1 MNGCFYFVIVESMEA
16 QVLKLRHSLI
26 GKSII
31 PVILRVKGFE
41 DELQGERMARLKK
54 DHCLTQYSME
64 ELGIQF
70 AGLTGE
76 TLGDI
81 LTVRIYNLL

>member
-1 MNGCFYFVIVESMEA
+1 MTGCFYFVIVEFME
-16 QVLKLRHSLI
+16 LKLRHSLI
-26 GKSII
+26 GKSLI
-31 PVILRVKGFE
+31 PVILRVNEFE

-70 AGLTGE
+70 AGLTGKV
-76 TLGDI
+76 I
-81 LTVRIYNLL
+81 KWH

>member
-1 MNGCFYFVIVESMEA
+1 M
-16 QVLKLRHSLI
+16 LKLRHSLV
-26 GKSII
+26 GKSLI

-54 DHCLTQYSME
+54 DHYRTQYSME
-64 ELGIQF
+64 ELGTQF

-81 LTVRIYNLL
+81 LTVRIYDLL

>member
-26 GKSII
+26 
-31 PVILRVKGFE
+31 PVILRVKEFE

-81 LTVRIYNLL
+81 LT

>member
-1 MNGCFYFVIVESMEA
+1 M
-16 QVLKLRHSLI
+16 LKLRHSL
-26 GKSII
+26 I

-54 DHCLTQYSME
+54 DHCLAQYSME